1 MRGLTAR
8 RSAAALVAAS
18 FAVMALAAPAEARA
32 RDTDHDGMPDR
43 WEKAHG
49 LDWRHPNARADADHD
64 GVPNIREFHL
74 GLNPRHVDALCS
86 ALDMALGG
94 TPDDCS
100 SVGVTTVLN

>member
-1 MRGLTAR
+1 MGGRSAR
-8 RSAAALVAAS
+8 RGAAALTAAVVAVTVLAS
-18 FAVMALAAPAEARA
+18 PALARA

-49 LDWRHPNARADADHD
+49 LDWRHPNAQADPDHD
-64 GVPNIREFHL
+64 GVPNIREFRL
-74 GLNPRHVDALCS
+74 GLNPRHADALCS

-100 SVGVTTVLN
+100 SSGLTLLLN